1 MDKRPCQAT
10 ASHGAACRAWAPEG
24 AAYCRVHDPSKAAEV
39 QAARVRGARKAGQI
53 RLLRGRRRKLEGA
66 GNLAR
71 FLSEL
76 IEDVLAGRIDVDVA
90 RTATYAASVLRG
102 VIDSAE
108 HERRIAA
115 LEQHL
120 GRDRRGRDGRW
131 A

>member
-1 MDKRPCQAT
+1 MSQPRCQGRAR
-10 ASHGAACRAWAPEG
+10 SGAGCRAFTPAGREL
-24 AAYCRVHDPSKAAEV
+24 CRVHDPATAAEV

-76 IEDVLAGRIDVDVA
+76 IEDVLAGRVDVDVA